1 MALHLGSDCNRFEAL
16 LLRISLISPSH
27 FIKIHSST
35 DVDVTNMFIMF
46 ELIVV
51 FPVLHLIL
59 SPCYQGMPKW
69 FDSVLHAVHS
79 SRLKLRLLCVLPTCF
94 ERFCPF
100 RGWSWRDLFHAKKS
114 TRSAARVDE
123 SLLRNACNAWDV
135 PKTLMRQFR
144 QCSRTLLR
152 GAWREPL
159 LLLKGHTL
167 MHTGTHKIP

>member
-1 MALHLGSDCNRFEAL
+1 MVQAGWTESEVDRLPKMAPMALHLGSDCNRFEAL
-16 LLRISLISPSH
+16 LLRISPSH
-27 FIKIHSST
+27 FINIHSST
-35 DVDVTNMFIMF
+35 DVDVRNMF
-46 ELIVV
+46 ELIVA

-79 SRLKLRLLCVLPTCF
+79 SRLKLLLLCVLPTCF

-123 SLLRNACNAWDV
+123 SLLRVAHATHETCQRLWCASFDNA
-135 PKTLMRQFR
+135 L
-144 QCSRTLLR
+144 
-152 GAWREPL
+152 EPCCVEP
-159 LLLKGHTL
+159 GENHFFY
-167 MHTGTHKIP
+167 

>member
-1 MALHLGSDCNRFEAL
+1 MAPMVLCLGSDCNRFEAL
-16 LLRISLISPSH
+16 LLRISPSH
-27 FIKIHSST
+27 FINIHSST
-35 DVDVTNMFIMF
+35 DVDVTNMF
-46 ELIVV
+46 ELIVA

-79 SRLKLRLLCVLPTCF
+79 SRLKLFLLCVLPTCF

-100 RGWSWRDLFHAKKS
+100 WGWSWRDLFHAKKS

-123 SLLRNACNAWDV
+123 SLLRNTCNAWDV

-144 QCSRTLLR
+144 QCSRTLLC

-159 LLLKGHTL
+159 LLYWSYFDAYRY
-167 MHTGTHKIP
+167 P